1 MGSGCCA
8 ADTVYQCMHWLW
20 GVCCPCSDIAE
31 HLVLQKR
38 LTEVVTISCGHCYA
52 SKLCVNIQLYPHQVE
67 SESVTHRSGYNSMPV
82 FPNTVHARIQPSIPL
97 PESQPGCFKSIQHRA
112 QLRSQPPHCKS
123 AQRHALAWP
132 SPSAH
137 WHGGLPFMLHWQP
150 TPSMIKPSPA
160 LQQQPA
166 LCIARLPL
174 CCTDHPIG
182 PSCTARLPVLLCN
195 TAATPSPPRP
205 HTSPPGPAALACRPC
220 YGWRHMHCCCIS
232 AKASQQALPAQLRW
246 LAGCASAAA
255 TCHMHCCCI
264 SSKASQQALPAHL
277 HWQRLGGCLRPCQQL
292 LLQRLVAGS

>member
-1 MGSGCCA
+1 
-8 ADTVYQCMHWLW
+8 
-20 GVCCPCSDIAE
+20 
-31 HLVLQKR
+31 
-38 LTEVVTISCGHCYA
+38 
-52 SKLCVNIQLYPHQVE
+52 
-67 SESVTHRSGYNSMPV
+67 MPV

-112 QLRSQPPHCKS
+112 QLRSQPLHRKS

-182 PSCTARLPVLLCN
+182 PLCTARLPVLLCN

-232 AKASQQALPAQLRW
+232 AKDLTAGPPRPAALACWLCFGCRHVPHALLLHLQQSLTASPPRPPALAKAWRLPAALPAAAPAAPGCW
-246 LAGCASAAA
+246 LVEHPAA
-255 TCHMHCCCI
+255 T
-264 SSKASQQALPAHL
+264 ASPPPAA
-277 HWQRLGGCLRPCQQL
+277 RTREPSTCKYGVNIAGG
-292 LLQRLVAGS
+292 